1 MSFVV
6 AYALAG
12 AGTLLVVLWVMLY
25 LRYSSQYDVMIAA
38 IDKKQ
43 FFLPEIFFIGFGFMD
58 MFKVNLKTE
67 AGRKKEKKIAEIYG
81 EKYAEYY
88 HNCIVGGQIT
98 YALTVAPLG
107 LFIGAMTN
115 DMTFAILV
123 VAAAAALI
131 VYLDIEVSSAVERKH
146 DEILSDYPEI
156 LSKLTLLVNAGMVIR
171 EAWTKVAYTCDRA
184 MYKEMQLTSEEMNNG
199 VSELDALHNFA
210 QRCSV
215 KEIRKFTSILSQNI
229 QKGGSE
235 LTMSLRYMNEE
246 SWEEKKQRAKRKGET
261 AGTKLMI
268 PLMRGY
274 FRAKGLLE
282 DFAKEE
288 RGGAEIIAIIL
299 IIVVVIGLAAFFRDG
314 IKEVVTNLMER
325 IKGEAGGFQS

>member
-38 IDKKQ
+38 IDNKQ

-131 VYLDIEVSSAVERKH
+131 VYLDMEVSSAVERKH

-215 KEIRKFTSILSQNI
+215 KEILKFTSILSQNI
-229 QKGGSE
+229 QNANQHSGGPWAQPRCECGSQRPPQPDSCA
-235 LTMSLRYMNEE
+235 LPGQTSQASL
-246 SWEEKKQRAKRKGET
+246 WEPAHVCVPV
-261 AGTKLMI
+261 I
-268 PLMRGY
+268 PPSNPAPASGNG
-274 FRAKGLLE
+274 FR
-282 DFAKEE
+282 
-288 RGGAEIIAIIL
+288 
-299 IIVVVIGLAAFFRDG
+299 
-314 IKEVVTNLMER
+314 
-325 IKGEAGGFQS
+325 

>member
-1 MSFVV
+1 MH
-6 AYALAG
+6 AL
-12 AGTLLVVLWVMLY
+12 
-25 LRYSSQYDVMIAA
+25 
-38 IDKKQ
+38 
-43 FFLPEIFFIGFGFMD
+43 MD

-268 PLMRGY
+268 PLMIMFVG
-274 FRAKGLLE
+274 
-282 DFAKEE
+282 
-288 RGGAEIIAIIL
+288 IL
-299 IIVVVIGLAAFFRDG
+299 FMIIVPIFSNML
-314 IKEVVTNLMER
+314 
-325 IKGEAGGFQS
+325 

>member
-25 LRYSSQYDVMIAA
+25 LRYSSQYDAMIAA

-131 VYLDIEVSSAVERKH
+131 VYLDMEVSSAVERKH
-146 DEILSDYPEI
+146 DEVLSDYPEI

-184 MYKEMQLTSEEMNNG
+184 MYKEILQILP
-199 VSELDALHNFA
+199 AL
-210 QRCSV
+210 QRS
-215 KEIRKFTSILSQNI
+215 
-229 QKGGSE
+229 
-235 LTMSLRYMNEE
+235 
-246 SWEEKKQRAKRKGET
+246 
-261 AGTKLMI
+261 
-268 PLMRGY
+268 
-274 FRAKGLLE
+274 
-282 DFAKEE
+282 
-288 RGGAEIIAIIL
+288 
-299 IIVVVIGLAAFFRDG
+299 
-314 IKEVVTNLMER
+314 
-325 IKGEAGGFQS
+325 

>member
-115 DMTFAILV
+115 DMTFAILA

-131 VYLDIEVSSAVERKH
+131 VYLDMEVSGAVERKH

-171 EAWTKVAYTCDRA
+171 EAWIKVAYTCDRA

-199 VSELDALHNFA
+199 VSELGRSAQLCPALLREGDPEVRLHP
-210 QRCSV
+210 V
-215 KEIRKFTSILSQNI
+215 TEHP
-229 QKGGSE
+229 KGR
-235 LTMSLRYMNEE
+235 L
-246 SWEEKKQRAKRKGET
+246 
-261 AGTKLMI
+261 
-268 PLMRGY
+268 
-274 FRAKGLLE
+274 
-282 DFAKEE
+282 
-288 RGGAEIIAIIL
+288 GADHEPAL
-299 IIVVVIGLAAFFRDG
+299 Y
-314 IKEVVTNLMER
+314 E
-325 IKGEAGGFQS
+325 

>member
-246 SWEEKKQRAKRKGET
+246 SWEEKKQWAKRKGET

-268 PLMRGY
+268 PLMIMFVG
-274 FRAKGLLE
+274 
-282 DFAKEE
+282 
-288 RGGAEIIAIIL
+288 IL
-299 IIVVVIGLAAFFRDG
+299 FMIIVPIFSNML
-314 IKEVVTNLMER
+314 
-325 IKGEAGGFQS
+325 

>member
-25 LRYSSQYDVMIAA
+25 LRYSSQYDIMIAA

-184 MYKEMQLTSEEMNNG
+184 MYTIKS
-199 VSELDALHNFA
+199 
-210 QRCSV
+210 
-215 KEIRKFTSILSQNI
+215 RKQQI
-229 QKGGSE
+229 
-235 LTMSLRYMNEE
+235 E
-246 SWEEKKQRAKRKGET
+246 SWIPWPILKGSWQREASRSCRWKMET
-261 AGTKLMI
+261 M
-268 PLMRGY
+268 
-274 FRAKGLLE
+274 GLTLE
-282 DFAKEE
+282 
-288 RGGAEIIAIIL
+288 
-299 IIVVVIGLAAFFRDG
+299 
-314 IKEVVTNLMER
+314 
-325 IKGEAGGFQS
+325 

>member
-1 MSFVV
+1 
-6 AYALAG
+6 
-12 AGTLLVVLWVMLY
+12 
-25 LRYSSQYDVMIAA
+25 
-38 IDKKQ
+38 
-43 FFLPEIFFIGFGFMD
+43 
-58 MFKVNLKTE
+58 
-67 AGRKKEKKIAEIYG
+67 
-81 EKYAEYY
+81 
-88 HNCIVGGQIT
+88 
-98 YALTVAPLG
+98 
-107 LFIGAMTN
+107 MTN

-235 LTMSLRYMNEE
+235 LTMSLRYRNEE

-268 PLMRGY
+268 PLMIMFVG
-274 FRAKGLLE
+274 
-282 DFAKEE
+282 
-288 RGGAEIIAIIL
+288 IL
-299 IIVVVIGLAAFFRDG
+299 FMIIVPIFSNML
-314 IKEVVTNLMER
+314 
-325 IKGEAGGFQS
+325 

>member
-115 DMTFAILV
+115 DMTFAILA

-131 VYLDIEVSSAVERKH
+131 VYLDMEVSGAVERKH

-199 VSELDALHNFA
+199 VSELGCSAQLCPALLREGDPEVRLHPVA
-210 QRCSV
+210 EHS
-215 KEIRKFTSILSQNI
+215 
-229 QKGGSE
+229 KGR
-235 LTMSLRYMNEE
+235 L
-246 SWEEKKQRAKRKGET
+246 
-261 AGTKLMI
+261 
-268 PLMRGY
+268 
-274 FRAKGLLE
+274 
-282 DFAKEE
+282 
-288 RGGAEIIAIIL
+288 GADHEPAL
-299 IIVVVIGLAAFFRDG
+299 Y
-314 IKEVVTNLMER
+314 E
-325 IKGEAGGFQS
+325 